1 MSKLE
6 LKDIKHVADK
16 VSSSPTS
23 AVPPPLT
30 SSTASKSSS
39 EAEAEAEAAT
49 ASPNGTQD
57 KESKSSIM
65 NKIRK
70 FFYY

>member
-6 LKDIKHVADK
+6 LKDIKHVVDK
-16 VSSSPTS
+16 VSSPTS

-39 EAEAEAEAAT
+39 EAETAT

>member
-6 LKDIKHVADK
+6 LKDIKHVVDK
-16 VSSSPTS
+16 VSSPTS

-30 SSTASKSSS
+30 SSTAFKSSS

>member
-23 AVPPPLT
+23 AVPPPST

-39 EAEAEAEAAT
+39 EAETAT